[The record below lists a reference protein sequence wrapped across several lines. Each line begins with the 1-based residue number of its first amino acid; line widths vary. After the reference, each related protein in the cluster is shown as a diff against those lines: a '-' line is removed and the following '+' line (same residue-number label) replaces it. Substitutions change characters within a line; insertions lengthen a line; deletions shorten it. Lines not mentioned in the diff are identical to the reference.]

1 MVRKIL
7 LIFLFFISFNFIVP
21 KIVSAESTYV
31 LPYPSYMPGN
41 FFYQPRLIISKIS
54 KYIYF
59 GDFGKFDYNL
69 KESDHYL
76 VEAETLFEYK
86 QYLLATEALS
96 RSDEYFKKI
105 YPALEGARKNGKNIS
120 ERDLI
125 LKEASRKHMEA
136 LDHISE
142 HLPEEVEWNPENST
156 PTNLNFKKIIE
167 NSINTRNSVL

>member
-1 MVRKIL
+1 MVKKIL
-7 LIFLFFISFNFIVP
+7 LTFLFLISLNFIVP
-21 KIVSAESTYV
+21 SFASAESTYV

-76 VEAETLFEYK
+76 VEAKTLFDYQ
-86 QYLLATEALS
+86 QYLLGSEALGK
-96 RSDEYFKKI
+96 SDEYFKKI
-105 YPALEGARKNGKNIS
+105 YPALENARKNGKDIS

-125 LKEASRKHMEA
+125 LKEASRKHMET
-136 LDHISE
+136 LGHLNE

-156 PTNLNFKKIIE
+156 PTKLNFKKIIE
-167 NSINTRNSVL
+167 NSINIRNSVL